1 MQHALA
7 TLEDD
12 ALLDLIKADNR
23 IAFNEM
29 YNRYWDRLYA
39 TAFHHLKDSTAA
51 EEIVQDAFITIWQK
65 RNDLHIESLSKYLSA
80 MIRYAVYR
88 WMAKEHQR
96 QQHQLSASGL
106 SPATTA
112 AKDVDHKLL
121 LEIVDKLS
129 SELPEKCRLVFR
141 ANKLYDQPL
150 DDVARELNI
159 SQKTA
164 EAHLTKALK
173 IIRLNLGKAFHF
185 FSWIL

>member
-1 MQHALA
+1 MHALA
-7 TLEDD
+7 TFEDD

-23 IAFNEM
+23 IAFNEI
-29 YNRYWDRLYA
+29 YSRYWDRLYA

-65 RNDLHIESLSKYLSA
+65 RQELHIENLSKYLAA
-80 MIRYAVYR
+80 MVRYAVYR
-88 WMAKEHQR
+88 RAAQEHQR
-96 QQHQLSASGL
+96 QQHQSSAGVL
-106 SPATTA
+106 HPAVTD

-129 SELPEKCRLVFR
+129 CELPEKCRLVFR

-150 DDVARELNI
+150 EDVARELNI
-159 SQKTA
+159 SRKTA

-173 IIRLNLGKAFHF
+173 VIRLNLGKAFHF
-185 FSWIL
+185 FSWFL